1 MLLFFRNQR
10 YQAQVTATSSTRRV
24 SGQASRQSIPVFRT
38 QGTALQPAISNRLPA
53 IQTISPADKAA
64 LLKQALNYTGAGQP
78 YALLTPGNPVSA
90 NKGSLVFVAS
100 EVIDSSIKLAR
111 YPGSL
116 NGTGRQMLWIRA
128 DANRQYLV
136 DNTVGTYYVPSNFRI
151 EGPGVAQTVYS
162 AFANDMANKQLNGI
176 ASDHVQFVLQALST
190 AWYGF
195 AIWNTSVT
203 WFFFSCEVT
212 QL

>member
-1 MLLFFRNQR
+1 MPVFFRNQR
-10 YQAQVTATSSTRRV
+10 VRVPSNVRRV
-24 SGQASRQSIPVFRT
+24 SSQASRQPIPVFRA
-38 QGTALQPAISNRLPA
+38 QGTALQPAVSNRLPV
-53 IQTISPADKAA
+53 IQGMGSAARAA
-64 LLKQALNYTGAGQP
+64 LLKQALNYDGAGQP
-78 YALLTPGNPVSA
+78 YAVLTPGNPVTS
-90 NKGSLVFVAS
+90 NKGSLVFVGA
-100 EVIDSSIKLAR
+100 EVIDSGIKLAR
-111 YPGSL
+111 YPGSQ

-136 DNTVGTYYVPSNFRI
+136 DCIVGTYYVPSNFRI

-162 AFANDMANKQLNGI
+162 SFADDMGNKQLNGI
-176 ASDHVQFVLQALST
+176 ATDHAQFVLQAVNS

-195 AIWNTSVT
+195 AVWNTSVT